1 MSRRYRT
8 SRIGTGRLAQWW
20 PVLLSLLVVLVPTV
34 CVLWFMTEA
43 VENRR
48 LVIRRALADAD
59 FTVAQERLERYWEEQ
74 AAALEKG
81 TEDGASGSIVFEK
94 CVLEKR
100 ADSVACYDPAGRLV
114 YPAPATVPTASEA
127 EESVD
132 WSDVERLE
140 YEERE
145 LDEAAAAYATVAAT
159 HGDPASDT
167 FDANLSA
174 QALQAQARCLAKADQ
189 VDVAI
194 KILADAL
201 GQKQYRH
208 AVDSRGRLIV
218 AAAELRAL
226 ELIDDPSD
234 SRFRVIVER
243 LSERLNRYDDPA
255 LAAPQRVFL
264 MRRLQTLVQEWLSH
278 AENPASDSPGRRHLA
293 EPLRTALVRAVEFP
307 TLEAEKLAAEFCEVN
322 PIPSKDAV
330 VRLTQSPG
338 VWQLAS
344 PNKRVFALFRT
355 KSVLSRSQAAISS
368 RTLKS
373 GAEVT
378 PVPPGKRAA
387 PDAVV
392 HSAEAGRYLPGWR
405 LTHSAR
411 GGKDSEPTSDAQIA
425 AYFWTGI
432 LVIAAM
438 SIFAAIIARSFRR
451 QMKLTRLRND
461 LVATV
466 SHELKTPLSSIRLL
480 VDTLLDEP
488 ELNEQKVRE
497 YLELMAKEN
506 KRLSRLIDN
515 FLAFSRME
523 RNKHAFEFA
532 EISAADVIDAAA
544 EAVRE
549 RFHSPECRFDVEV
562 ADDLPPIDADADAM
576 VTALVNLLDNAYK
589 YSAAE
594 KHIVLRAYVE
604 GGNVCFDVEDH
615 GIGLSRTASKKVFK
629 RFYQVDRRM
638 SRDTGGVG
646 LGLSIV
652 QFIVTAHHGTV
663 RVRSR
668 PGQGSTFTITLPSV
682 SVESQTSREHPPE

>member
-1 MSRRYRT
+1 
-8 SRIGTGRLAQWW
+8 
-20 PVLLSLLVVLVPTV
+20 VLLSLLVVLVPTV

-48 LVIRRALADAD
+48 LVVRHALADAD
-59 FTVAQERLERYWEEQ
+59 FTVAQDRLERYWEEQ
-74 AAALEKG
+74 AAALERSWK
-81 TEDGASGSIVFEK
+81 DGILESTVFQE
-94 CVLEKR
+94 CVLGKL
-100 ADSVACYDPAGRLV
+100 ADSVACYDPTGRLV
-114 YPAPATVPTASEA
+114 YPASASVPAASEA
-127 EESVD
+127 EEAID
-132 WSDVERLE
+132 WAGIESLE
-140 YEERE
+140 YEQRE
-145 LDEAAAAYATVAAT
+145 LAAAAPAYEAVAAT
-159 HGDPASDT
+159 HGDQAGDS

-174 QALQAQARCLAKADQ
+174 RALQAQARCLAKAGQIDA
-189 VDVAI
+189 AI
-194 KILADAL
+194 GILTDAL
-201 GQKQYRH
+201 GQEQYCH

-234 SRFRVIVER
+234 PRFRVVVER
-243 LSERLNRYDDPA
+243 LKKRLNGYDDPA
-255 LAAPQRVFL
+255 LAAPQRMFL
-264 MRRLQTLVQEWLSH
+264 MRQLRAMVQEQLDS
-278 AENPASDSPGRRHLA
+278 ADSPASDSPGRQLLTD
-293 EPLRTALVRAVEFP
+293 PLRTFLIEAVEFP
-307 TLEAEKLAAEFCEVN
+307 TLEAEKLAAEFCEAN

-344 PNKRVFALFRT
+344 TNNRVYALFRT
-355 KSVLSRSQAAISS
+355 ESVLSRSQEAISS

-378 PVPPGKRAA
+378 PVPPGKKASS
-387 PDAVV
+387 DAVV

-405 LTHSAR
+405 LTHSPK
-411 GGKDSEPTSDAQIA
+411 GGEEPEPVSDAQIA

-432 LVIAAM
+432 LVVAAM
-438 SIFAAIIARSFRR
+438 SIFAAIIARAFRR
-451 QMKLTRLRND
+451 QMRLTRLRND

-480 VDTLLDEP
+480 VDTLLDES
-488 ELNEQKVRE
+488 ELHEPKVRE

-532 EISAADVIDAAA
+532 QMRAADVIDAAV

-549 RFHSPECRFDVEV
+549 RFHSPECRFEAEI
-562 ADDLPPIDADADAM
+562 ADDLPSVDVDADAM
-576 VTALVNLLDNAYK
+576 VTALLNLLDNAYK
-589 YSAAE
+589 YSTDQ
-594 KHIVLRAYVE
+594 KHIVLRAYTE
-604 GGNVCFDVEDH
+604 NGNVCLEVEDH
-615 GIGLSRTASKKVFK
+615 GIGLSRAASKKVFK
-629 RFYQVDRRM
+629 RFYQVDRRV

-652 QFIVTAHHGTV
+652 QFIVTAHNGTV
-663 RVRSR
+663 GVRSQ
-668 PGQGSTFTITLPSV
+668 PGQGSTFTVSLPGV
-682 SVESQTSREHPPE
+682 PIESQSSKEHSPK